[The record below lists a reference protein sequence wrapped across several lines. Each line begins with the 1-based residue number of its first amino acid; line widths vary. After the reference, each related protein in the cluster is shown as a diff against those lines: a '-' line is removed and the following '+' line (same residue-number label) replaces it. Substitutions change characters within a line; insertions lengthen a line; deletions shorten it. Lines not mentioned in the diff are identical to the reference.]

1 MIYLYCS
8 FLNVSLLGVIPFF
21 IAFGFILF
29 LFYMKRREANFKATE
44 AEIQTKMAKVEP
56 MFKTA
61 VNYLMQTDLQPM
73 CQVLDILGKVRWSV
87 NDRVLES
94 VEYVWSIGGGLGT
107 IPNRYNAR

>member
-1 MIYLYCS
+1 
-8 FLNVSLLGVIPFF
+8 
-21 IAFGFILF
+21 
-29 LFYMKRREANFKATE
+29 
-44 AEIQTKMAKVEP
+44 MAKVEP